1 MSLFC
6 SAHNYF
12 FISAIWNITI
22 CLDHFCVLVHW
33 PRTKIKGCQKSKGIS
48 YSLQRNSR
56 RGLIVRRVWKSH
68 PVSRLFRFQISK
80 KYFSSGLMI
89 AKLSKKS
96 FVPPPRRHTEWPLLY
111 WCTDCTYWTRPRVL
125 WNQLR
130 PPVSPSVSQS
140 VTKVLLLPAISFLR
154 FFASSYSLM
163 SVQKWRS
170 PISKKKVS
178 PNYFTFCLQNRGFSP
193 FSRDCRIRFC

>member
-96 FVPPPRRHTEWPLLY
+96 FVPPPGDIQSGHS
-111 WCTDCTYWTRPRVL
+111 CTDVLIVLIGPALGSYETSSVRPSVR
-125 WNQLR
+125 
-130 PPVSPSVSQS
+130 PSVSQWQKFS
-140 VTKVLLLPAISFLR
+140 YFLPLVFLD
-154 FFASSYSLM
+154 FLHQATL
-163 SVQKWRS
+163 
-170 PISKKKVS
+170 
-178 PNYFTFCLQNRGFSP
+178 
-193 FSRDCRIRFC
+193 